1 MMRRNMQSLLSAILL
16 ACFVTFTCNVSAL
29 SPAKNVLQ
37 VGKAKINI
45 TPTTPIPMSGY
56 GGRNDPFKG
65 VHDSLYAR
73 VIVFSDGVNKAATVT
88 CELVGLSNAFW
99 DEVTTRIEKETG
111 IKKDYILL
119 SSIHTHSGPTTN
131 VYGDGNT
138 PTVAAYVDELKGKL
152 VSAVKEANGNLVDA
166 KIGAGKGE
174 CLMNMNRR
182 AMDGH
187 GKVSLGL
194 NPYAPCDHEVGVIRI
209 DDKSDN
215 HIALMMDWP
224 CHAVVLGPRN
234 YLLTSDWPGAA
245 SKVAE
250 TGLGG
255 KLIAPVIIGASGDI
269 NPIYGPHIDFENNNS
284 YAFGKDA
291 IGEDL
296 ANVSMAVMKDIK
308 TSPTASISAVQRVI
322 SIEAKPRDNSRGLQP
337 DRKDDGTLK
346 VRLSVVKIG
355 DIVLTGVSGEV
366 FNQISVQ
373 MRKQSPYKNTFMI
386 THCNGSSGYL
396 VTEDSYP
403 TETQKGYEDK
413 YHPKGGYEPGST
425 RAKTGAEKAIIENLV
440 AMIKELK

>member
-1 MMRRNMQSLLSAILL
+1 MKRCNIRYLVSVLLL
-16 ACFVTFTCNVSAL
+16 ACLVTFGYNVNAV
-29 SPAKNVLQ
+29 PAAKNNLQ
-37 VGKAKINI
+37 VGTAKIKI

-65 VHDSLYAR
+65 VHDDLYAR
-73 VIVFSDGVNKAATVT
+73 AIVFSDGVNKAATIT
-88 CELVGLSNAFW
+88 CELVGLSNDFW
-99 DEVTTRIEKETG
+99 DQLTTRIEKEIG
-111 IKKDYILL
+111 IKKDFILL
-119 SSIHTHSGPTTN
+119 SCIHTHSGPTTN
-131 VYGDGNT
+131 VYGDGKT
-138 PTVAAYVDELKGKL
+138 PEVAAYVEDLKNKL
-152 VSAVKEANGNLVDA
+152 VEVVKEANSKLVDA
-166 KIGAGKGE
+166 RIGAGKGE
-174 CLMNMNRR
+174 CLMNMSRR
-182 AMDGH
+182 AMDGKGH
-187 GKVSLGL
+187 VTLGL
-194 NPYAPCDHEVGVIRI
+194 NPYAACDHEVGVIRI
-209 DDKSDN
+209 DDKSEN

-245 SKVAE
+245 SKFVE

-255 KLIAPVIIGASGDI
+255 NVIAPVIIGASGDI
-269 NPIYGPHIDFENNNS
+269 NPLYGPHIDFENNSS

-322 SIEAKPRDNSRGLQP
+322 SLEAKPRNNSRGLQP
-337 DRKDDGTLK
+337 NRKDDGTLK
-346 VRLSVVKIG
+346 VRLSAVKIG
-355 DIVLTGVSGEV
+355 NIILTGVSGEV

-403 TETQKGYEDK
+403 TATQKGYEDK

-425 RAKTGAEKAIIENLV
+425 RAKTGAEKAIIENLLQ
-440 AMIKELK
+440 MIKQL

>member
-1 MMRRNMQSLLSAILL
+1 MRRWNLLSLISAMFV
-16 ACFVTFTCNVSAL
+16 ACLVMFATGASAAEKNGL
-29 SPAKNVLQ
+29 RVGTAKV
-37 VGKAKINI
+37 KI

-65 VHDSLYAR
+65 VHDDIYAR
-73 VIVFSDGVNKAATVT
+73 SIVFSDGVNKAATIT
-88 CELVGLSNAFW
+88 CELVGLSNAVW
-99 DEVTTRIEKETG
+99 DEVTTRVEKETG
-111 IKKDYILL
+111 IKKDFILL
-119 SSIHTHSGPTTN
+119 SCIHTHSGPTTN
-131 VYGDGNT
+131 VYNDGNT
-138 PTVAAYVDELKGKL
+138 PEVAAYMEVLKGKL
-152 VSAVKEANGNLVDA
+152 VDVVKEANGNLVDA

-174 CLMNMNRR
+174 CLMNMSRR
-182 AMDGH
+182 AMDGK
-187 GKVSLGL
+187 GNTSLGL

-209 DDKSDN
+209 DDKSDK
-215 HIALMMDWP
+215 HIALLVNWP

-234 YLLTSDWPGAA
+234 YQITSDWPGSAA
-245 SKVAE
+245 KYLE

-255 KLIAPVIIGASGDI
+255 NLVAPIIIGASGDI

-296 ANVSMAVMKDIK
+296 AKVSTDVMKDIK
-308 TSPTASISAVQRVI
+308 TTPAAKISAVQRVI
-322 SIEAKPRDNSRGLQP
+322 SIEAKPKENTRSLQP
-337 DRKDDGTLK
+337 DREDDGTLK
-346 VRLSVVKIG
+346 VRLSALKIG
-355 DIVLTGVSGEV
+355 DIILTGVSGEV

-403 TETQKGYEDK
+403 TATQKGTEDK

-425 RAKTGAEKAIIENLV
+425 RAKTGAEKAIIENLIS
-440 AMIKELK
+440 MIKTL

>member
-1 MMRRNMQSLLSAILL
+1 MKRKNMRYFLSAWLVVCL
-16 ACFVTFTCNVSAL
+16 MTFISGIQANP
-29 SPAKNVLQ
+29 PAKNNLQ
-37 VGKAKINI
+37 VGTAKILI

-56 GGRNDPFKG
+56 GGRNDPFKK
-65 VHDSLYAR
+65 VHDDLYAR
-73 VIVFSDGVNKAATVT
+73 SVVFSDGVNKAATIT
-88 CELVGLSNAFW
+88 CELVGLSNAVW
-99 DEVTTRIEKETG
+99 DEVTTRVEKETG

-119 SSIHTHSGPTTN
+119 SCVHTHSGPSTN
-131 VYGDGNT
+131 VYGDGKT
-138 PTVAAYVDELKGKL
+138 PEVAAYVEDLKNKL
-152 VSAVKEANGNLVDA
+152 VEVVKEANSKLVDA

-182 AMDGH
+182 AMDGK
-187 GKVSLGL
+187 GNISLGL

-215 HIALMMDWP
+215 HLALMMDWP

-234 YLLTSDWPGAA
+234 YQITSDWPGAA
-245 SKVAE
+245 SKFVE

-255 KLIAPVIIGASGDI
+255 NAVAPVIVGASGDI
-269 NPIYGPHIDFENNNS
+269 NPLYGPHLDFENNSS
-284 YAFGKDA
+284 YSFGKDA

-308 TSPTASISAVQRVI
+308 TSPTATINAVQRVI
-322 SIEAKPRDNSRGLQP
+322 SLEGKQRDNSRGLQP

-346 VRLSVVKIG
+346 VRLSAVKIG
-355 DIVLTGVSGEV
+355 NIILTGVSGEV

-396 VTEDSYP
+396 VTEDAYP
-403 TETQKGYEDK
+403 TATQKGYEDK

-425 RAKTGAEKAIIENLV
+425 RAKTGAEKAIIENLI
-440 AMIKELK
+440 AMIKEL

>member
-1 MMRRNMQSLLSAILL
+1 MKRWIMRSLLSALLL
-16 ACFVTFTCNVSAL
+16 ACLATFTNSVSAKNDL
-29 SPAKNVLQ
+29 RVGTAKV
-37 VGKAKINI
+37 KI

-65 VHDSLYAR
+65 VHDDLYAR

-88 CELVGLSNAFW
+88 CELVGLSNGVW
-99 DEVTTRIEKETG
+99 DEVTSRIEKETG
-111 IKKDYILL
+111 IKKDFILL
-119 SSIHTHSGPTTN
+119 SCIHTHSGPTTN
-131 VYGDGNT
+131 VYNDGNT
-138 PTVAAYVDELKGKL
+138 PAVAAYVDELKGKL
-152 VSAVKEANGNLVDA
+152 VEAVKEANGKLVDA

-182 AMDGH
+182 AMDGK
-187 GKVSLGL
+187 GNVSLGL

-215 HIALMMDWP
+215 HIALLVNWP

-234 YLLTSDWPGAA
+234 YQITSDWPGAA
-245 SKVAE
+245 AKFVE
-250 TGLGG
+250 TGLGSN
-255 KLIAPVIIGASGDI
+255 LVAPIIIGASGDI

-308 TSPTASISAVQRVI
+308 TNSTASINAVQRVI
-322 SIEAKPRDNSRGLQP
+322 SLEGKPRESTKSLQP

-346 VRLSVVKIG
+346 VRLSAVKIG
-355 DIVLTGVSGEV
+355 DVILTGVSGEV

-403 TETQKGYEDK
+403 TATQKGYEDK

-425 RAKTGAEKAIIENLV
+425 RAKTGAEKAIIENLLE
-440 AMIKELK
+440 MIKQL

>member
-1 MMRRNMQSLLSAILL
+1 MKSILPAMLL
-16 ACFVTFTCNVSAL
+16 ACLVTFAYSVSA
-29 SPAKNVLQ
+29 KNDLR
-37 VGKAKINI
+37 VGTAKIKI

-65 VHDSLYAR
+65 VHDDLYAR
-73 VIVFSDGVNKAATVT
+73 AIVFSDGVNKAATIT
-88 CELVGLSNAFW
+88 CELVGLSTAFL
-99 DEVTTRIEKETG
+99 DEVTSRIEKEIG
-111 IKKDYILL
+111 IKKDYIML

-138 PTVAAYVDELKGKL
+138 PAVASYVEELKNML
-152 VSAVKEANGNLVDA
+152 VSAVKEANSNLVDA
-166 KIGAGKGE
+166 KIGASKGE

-182 AMDGH
+182 AMDGK
-187 GKVSLGL
+187 GNVSLGL

-215 HIALMMDWP
+215 HIALLMNWP

-234 YLLTSDWPGAA
+234 YLISSDWAGAA
-245 SKVAE
+245 SKFAE

-269 NPIYGPHIDFENNNS
+269 NPIYGPHIDFENNSS

-296 ANVSMAVMKDIK
+296 ANISMAVMKDIK
-308 TSPTASISAVQRVI
+308 TSPKASISAVQRII

-346 VRLSVVKIG
+346 VRLSVLKIG

-403 TETQKGYEDK
+403 TATQKGYEDK

-425 RAKTGAEKAIIENLV
+425 RAKTGAEKAIIENLLQ
-440 AMIKELK
+440 MIKQL

>member
-1 MMRRNMQSLLSAILL
+1 MKRRNMMYFLSVLLL
-16 ACFVTFTCNVSAL
+16 ACLVTFVQNVNAFAAQNS
-29 SPAKNVLQ
+29 LQ
-37 VGKAKINI
+37 VGTAKINI

-73 VIVFSDGVNKAATVT
+73 AVVFSDGVNKAATIT
-88 CELVGLSNAFW
+88 CELVGLSNDFW
-99 DEVTTRIEKETG
+99 DETTSRVEKETG
-111 IKKDYILL
+111 IKKDFILL
-119 SSIHTHSGPTTN
+119 SSIHTHSGPSTN
-131 VYGDGNT
+131 VYGDGRT
-138 PTVAAYVDELKGKL
+138 PEVAAYVENLKNKL
-152 VSAVKEANGNLVDA
+152 VEVVKEANSKLVDA

-174 CLMNMNRR
+174 CLMNINRR
-182 AMDGH
+182 AMDGRGH
-187 GKVSLGL
+187 VTLGR

-209 DDKSDN
+209 DDKSDH

-234 YLLTSDWPGAA
+234 YLLTNDWPGAA
-245 SKVAE
+245 SNFVEKD
-250 TGLGG
+250 LGG
-255 KLIAPVIIGASGDI
+255 NAIAPVIIGASGDI

-296 ANVSMAVMKDIK
+296 ANVSLAVMKDIK
-308 TSPTASISAVQRVI
+308 TTPSVTISAVQRVI
-322 SIEAKPRDNSRGLQP
+322 SLPAKERDNSRGLQP
-337 DRKDDGTLK
+337 NRKDDGTLK
-346 VRLSVVKIG
+346 VRLSAVKIG
-355 DIVLTGVSGEV
+355 NIVLTGVSGEV

-396 VTEDSYP
+396 VTEDAYP
-403 TETQKGYEDK
+403 TATQKGYEDK

-425 RAKTGAEKAIIENLV
+425 RAKTGAEKAIIENLLQ
-440 AMIKELK
+440 MIKQL